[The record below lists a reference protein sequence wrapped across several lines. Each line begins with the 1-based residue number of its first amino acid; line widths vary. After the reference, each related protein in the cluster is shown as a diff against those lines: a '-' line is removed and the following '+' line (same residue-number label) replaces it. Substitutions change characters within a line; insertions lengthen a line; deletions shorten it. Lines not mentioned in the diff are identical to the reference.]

1 MNRAIRFRVCGLVF
15 AVGCWIGPTPVGPAE
30 VLVDGTDERD
40 QTGQQSFFLPLLF
53 RTETSDVGLG
63 VSYYRGQSETPADLF
78 IGGYGTFNSSC
89 GLVLDLARLRLA
101 ESRWFLDLRG
111 AIGWTTDQ
119 RFYGDLR
126 TKNGE
131 IEGGTNESDP
141 DDFFQGEGWNGHADF
156 VFRYTL
162 PIGQARRLAVYRY
175 ETEDGLL
182 VGNPSGAG
190 RWNPRTGGR
199 TFLTLTPFYQVRTLE
214 VTEDNIERFSPL
226 LGLRVGDTADHKTNG
241 IRLGLEYDNRDYTP
255 SPAHGSLQRLGL
267 DRDFG
272 WFDST
277 GSWTSMEG
285 EYRKHLSLGRS
296 QHLRQNVFALRAW
309 TAYSKSM
316 ERIQSPELTVVV
328 RSPPSNMG
336 ATLGGS
342 DRLRG
347 YPTGRFSD
355 RAAIYYSAEWRLI
368 PRWDPF
374 GKMKIARPLG
384 WRWWQFVLIAELGR
398 VAPTWQ
404 LSTLHE
410 QMKWSAG
417 VGARLMLGKRVFR
430 LSLNGSDEAVQ
441 VWFLTGQ
448 SF

>member
-1 MNRAIRFRVCGLVF
+1 MNRASRFRVLGLLL
-15 AVGCWIGPTPVGPAE
+15 VGGAWVAPPQVGAAE
-30 VLVDGTDERD
+30 VLIEGTDESNKHGPRH
-40 QTGQQSFFLPLLF
+40 FFLPFLF
-53 RTETSDVGLG
+53 RTETSDVALG
-63 VSYYRGQSETPADLF
+63 VSYNRGKPETPAKLF
-78 IGGYGTFNSSC
+78 VAGYGTFNSSY
-89 GLVLDLARLRLA
+89 GLVLDLAQFQLA
-101 ESRWFLDLRG
+101 QCRWFFDFRG
-111 AIGWTTDQ
+111 AIGWHTDQ
-119 RFYGDLR
+119 RFYGDLG
-126 TKNGE
+126 TENGE

-141 DDFFQGEGWNGHADF
+141 DDFFQGEGWTGHAEA
-156 VFRYTL
+156 VFSYTL
-162 PIGQARRLAVYRY
+162 PIGHGRSRGVHRY

-182 VGNPSGAG
+182 VADPSGGG

-214 VTEDNIERFSPL
+214 ITEDNIEQFPPL
-226 LGLRVGDTADHKTNG
+226 LGLRVGDIAMHKTNG
-241 IRLGLEYDNRDYTP
+241 IRLGLEYDNRDYLP
-255 SPAHGSLQRLGL
+255 SPARGSLQRLGL

-285 EYRKHLSLGRS
+285 EYRKYLSLGS
-296 QHLRQNVFALRAW
+296 SKHVRQNVFAIRAW

-316 ERIQSPELTVVV
+316 ERIQLPEFSFVV

-342 DRLRG
+342 SRLRA
-347 YPTGRFSD
+347 YATGRFSD

-368 PRWDPF
+368 PRWDPL
-374 GKMKIARPLG
+374 GHTKMAGALG
-384 WRWWQFVLIAELGR
+384 WGWWQFVLIAEIGR

-410 QMKWSAG
+410 EMKWSTG
-417 VGARLMLGKRVFR
+417 VGARLMLGKQIFR

-441 VWFLTGQ
+441 AWFLTGQ